1 VRTSSRNFAVLLF
14 EEVEL
19 WDVASVM
26 HVASCAGRHWNW
38 RPFRLLPVAAEAGLV
53 GTRSQLRLEAT
64 AALRDCPPP
73 EILLVPGG
81 FGARLAARDPAYAE
95 FCRSAWQSAEL
106 VLTIGAGAYILGAAG
121 VLDGAEVAAAQHTQ
135 EELSHSL
142 PGCRFNSVEPIV
154 SACGGKLLSARD
166 GSHGIELGLRTVER
180 FLGRRSR
187 TQLEG
192 NLGVVAAPER
202 LELPDP
208 GKITIPPR

>member
-1 VRTSSRNFAVLLF
+1 MRTSSRRFAVLLF

-26 HVASCAGRHWNW
+26 HVASAAGRHWNW
-38 RPFRLLPVAAEAGLV
+38 RPFRLLPVAIGAGLV

-64 AALRDCPPP
+64 IALRECPPP

-81 FGARLAARDPAYAE
+81 FGARLAARDPAYVE
-95 FCRSAWQSAEL
+95 FCASAWQSAEL
-106 VLTIGAGAYILGAAG
+106 VLVIGAGAFMLGAAG
-121 VLDGAEVAAAQHTQ
+121 VLDGAEVAAAPDTQ
-135 EELSHSL
+135 EELSRTF
-142 PGCRFNSVEPIV
+142 PGCRFNGVEPLV

-166 GSHGIELGLRTVER
+166 GGQGVELGLRMVER

-187 TQLEG
+187 TQLERS
-192 NLGVVAAPER
+192 LGVVAAPER
-202 LELPDP
+202 LELSEP